1 VRKILERK
9 PLRYLIAGGWNT
21 IFGYGVT
28 VGLYALMADKLH
40 IALIATIANILAITM
55 SFIVYKLF
63 VFKTQGNWLLEYA
76 RSYIVYGGMAI
87 LSIIFL
93 WIFVDILG
101 WQIWY
106 AQAVVILITV
116 GVSYLGQKS
125 FTFKQ

>member
-1 VRKILERK
+1 MRKILERK